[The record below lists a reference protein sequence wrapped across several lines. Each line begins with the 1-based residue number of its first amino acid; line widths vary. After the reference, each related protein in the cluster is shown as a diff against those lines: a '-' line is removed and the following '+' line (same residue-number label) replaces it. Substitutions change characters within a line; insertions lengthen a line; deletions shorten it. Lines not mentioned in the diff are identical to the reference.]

1 MRGSI
6 LIRGRF
12 LMRGSRILVPPFIFH
27 GLFGTNILKI
37 GVKNL
42 QNVNVGKKCDPYI
55 QLR

>member
-1 MRGSI
+1 
-6 LIRGRF
+6 
-12 LMRGSRILVPPFIFH
+12 MRGSRILVLPFIFH
-27 GLFGTNILKI
+27 GLFVTNILKI